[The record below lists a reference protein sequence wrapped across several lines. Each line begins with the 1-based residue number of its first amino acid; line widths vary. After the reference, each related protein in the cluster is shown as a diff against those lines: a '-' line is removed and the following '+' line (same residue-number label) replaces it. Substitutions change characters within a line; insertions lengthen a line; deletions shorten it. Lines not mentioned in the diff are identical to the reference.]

1 MPASW
6 SPTRSERLNQGR
18 STPVVLA
25 CPWTL
30 VFVQFIFI
38 HIYTYYISYVSYIYC
53 IQHTYI
59 ICILYTISI
68 YKTYI
73 RYIITYLYI
82 YIHIYIYIYTVICIY
97 IYSVL
102 NVCLCCPW
110 NVHIYLCYNW
120 IHHPSRGGKNAP
132 SCGILLFCSDGFVW
146 NDT

>member
-38 HIYTYYISYVSYIYC
+38 HIYTYYISYVSYIYIYIVYNIHILHVFC
-53 IQHTYI
+53 ILSLYIKLTYDILLHTYI
-59 ICILYTISI
+59 
-68 YKTYI
+68 
-73 RYIITYLYI
+73 YI
-82 YIHIYIYIYTVICIY
+82 YIHIYTVIRIY

-110 NVHIYLCYNW
+110 NVHIYLFYNW

-132 SCGILLFCSDGFVW
+132 SCGILLFCSDGFV
-146 NDT
+146 